1 MHEDRDA
8 IKNLDCTFFFARSQN
23 PFNFNAFHAA
33 GECRRQL
40 KNVSKFVKNIKIL
53 EFGHYIWNHCEKC
66 IQISTN
72 MPGIGSLIC
81 EIYVK
86 ITQI

>member
-1 MHEDRDA
+1 MA
-8 IKNLDCTFFFARSQN
+8 LYFA
-23 PFNFNAFHAA
+23 H
-33 GECRRQL
+33 GRREQTTVQ
-40 KNVSKFVKNIKIL
+40 KYHKFVKNIKIL

-66 IQISTN
+66 ILISIN
-72 MPGIGSLIC
+72 MPGIGSLIR